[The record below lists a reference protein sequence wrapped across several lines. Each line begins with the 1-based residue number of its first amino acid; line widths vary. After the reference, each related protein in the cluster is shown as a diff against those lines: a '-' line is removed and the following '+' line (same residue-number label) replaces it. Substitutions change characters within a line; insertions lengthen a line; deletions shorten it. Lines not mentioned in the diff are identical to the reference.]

1 MKEKKPFQFKL
12 ETNPIMHI
20 GSFLFSILFSYFL
33 FPTNL
38 SSIGSLFGMLITNFF
53 SVHLVSNVMRYFK
66 GE

>member
-1 MKEKKPFQFKL
+1 MKEKKTFQFKL

-33 FPTNL
+33 FPANL
-38 SSIGSLFGMLITNFF
+38 SSIGSLFGMLISNFI
-53 SVHLVSNVMRYFK
+53 SVHLVSNLLRWIK